1 MKVAILSTG
10 DELIEGSIYNI
21 TAKEISN
28 FLYSLGF
35 EVTKHINVRD
45 NKEDIISSLVF
56 LSNNNDMIIITGGL
70 GSTQDDITRES
81 VANFLNEKLIFNEN
95 IYNNIL
101 DRYRKYNFVM
111 NNIIKKQAY
120 VIEGATILENKY
132 GSAPGMYINKN
143 NKHYILLPGPPNE
156 ALKIIEDNIYIFN
169 KFNLNK
175 PNIKKIQFYNIT
187 ESKLMEGLEE
197 KLSNINYSTKIEIPI
212 GPSIIFKDSLNK
224 INNIVE
230 YINDKYKDYIIP
242 NNPIHFLVKKLSKEN
257 LSISTFESCTGGLV
271 GKLITDIPG
280 SSKIYKGGII
290 AYSNEIK
297 NILLNVDI
305 SILEK
310 YGAVSEETVKIMAKN
325 GSLLYNTNFSIAISG
340 IAGPDGGTKEK
351 PVGTIFFAFF
361 YKNYDKIIVEK
372 KIFSGNRNL
381 IREKAAYY
389 SLIRLLKIFY

>member
-1 MKVAILSTG
+1 
-10 DELIEGSIYNI
+10 
-21 TAKEISN
+21 
-28 FLYSLGF
+28 
-35 EVTKHINVRD
+35 
-45 NKEDIISSLVF
+45 
-56 LSNNNDMIIITGGL
+56 MIIITGGL

-212 GPSIIFKDSLNK
+212 GPSIIFKDSPNK

-325 GSLLYNTNFSIAISG
+325 GSLLYNTDFSIAISG

-361 YKNYDKIIVEK
+361 YINYDKIIVEK